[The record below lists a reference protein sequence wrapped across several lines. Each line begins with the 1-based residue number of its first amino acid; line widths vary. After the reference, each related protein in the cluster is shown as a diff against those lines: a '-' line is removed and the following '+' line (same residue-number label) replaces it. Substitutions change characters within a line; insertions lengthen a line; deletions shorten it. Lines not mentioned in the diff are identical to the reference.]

1 MPFGGN
7 CGDDTVAG
15 STSETETIETH
26 RFSFLVYGWLAALR
40 WPGAHQRFADTWPT
54 ANARTQWPLWV
65 KTGKARCEHMFSALP
80 LKRDVAQRG
89 RHVRVVPRNRQARQ
103 RGS

>member
-1 MPFGGN
+1 M
-7 CGDDTVAG
+7 VAG

-40 WPGAHQRFADTWPT
+40 RPGAHQRYADTWPT

-65 KTGKARCEHMFSALP
+65 KIGKAPGEHMFSALP
-80 LKRDVAQRG
+80 LRADITQRS
-89 RHVRVVPRNRQARQ
+89 RHVRFVLSVPTLAGGTVR
-103 RGS
+103 